1 MLDSIKYRIRSLY
14 YDYIRSVFKPQ
25 NSKIRNSIPKTWC
38 DISELIVRVNFQFIK
53 SFYEDEYTNG
63 TIDWSHTEAHANF
76 AKWLENSYKYIT
88 EERVKLEK
96 EKDDAYPEIDFDKLF
111 TKSTDNQGRSVF
123 SLLSDVPYEVKY
135 AEVIRLEKLIEEKD
149 TQVLNNLINFREHF
163 WT

>member
-14 YDYIRSVFKPQ
+14 YDYIRPVFKPQ

-63 TIDWSHTEAHANF
+63 TIDWSYTEAHINF
-76 AKWLENSYKYIT
+76 SKWLESSYKYIT
-88 EERVKLEK
+88 EERIQLEK
-96 EKDDAYPEIDFDKLF
+96 ERDDAYPEIDFDKLF

-123 SLLSDVPYEVKY
+123 SLLSEVPYEVKY

>member
-63 TIDWSHTEAHANF
+63 TIDWSCTEAHINF
-76 AKWLENSYKYIT
+76 SKWLESSYKYIT
-88 EERVKLEK
+88 EERIQLEK
-96 EKDDAYPEIDFDKLF
+96 ERDDAYPEIDFDKLF

-123 SLLSDVPYEVKY
+123 SLLSEVPYEVKY